1 MTTAPMERADEQIQ
15 RDVLEEL
22 KWDAFVPIEKLEITV
37 SKGWVTLKGDVEWE
51 YQRRTAERA
60 VRRLAGAGGVTNLIT
75 VRPRIAPEPSDLK
88 RRIEEALVRSTE
100 TDAERV
106 NVDVIGDKGDP
117 RRQGRGWSGKRPRG
131 VAWSAPGFS
140 TVDNRIIVSP

>member
-60 VRRLAGAGGVTNLIT
+60 VRRLAGAWPAPVESPISSQSVPGS
-75 VRPRIAPEPSDLK
+75 PRNH
-88 RRIEEALVRSTE
+88 RI
-100 TDAERV
+100 
-106 NVDVIGDKGDP
+106 
-117 RRQGRGWSGKRPRG
+117 
-131 VAWSAPGFS
+131 
-140 TVDNRIIVSP
+140 

>member
-60 VRRLAGAGGVTNLIT
+60 VRRLAGAWPAPVESPISSQSVPGS
-75 VRPRIAPEPSDLK
+75 PRNHRILSGALRRLSSAAPK
-88 RRIEEALVRSTE
+88 RTRNGSTS
-100 TDAERV
+100 TSSATKVILAGRV
-106 NVDVIGDKGDP
+106 VAGA
-117 RRQGRGWSGKRPRG
+117 GRGREG
-131 VAWSAPGFS
+131 
-140 TVDNRIIVSP
+140 